1 MQRQP
6 VTLPYICMPPQPSS
20 PLGRI
25 RVAFER
31 AIALVMVVALVSAA
45 GYAYYQVAYSKCQV
59 PVNYD
64 IGTIDSRFKINEDE
78 VRAALA
84 DAESLWE
91 DATGKNL
98 FTYTKG
104 ASLKV
109 NFVYDER
116 QENTEKQHE
125 LIDVLDRKAEM
136 SHSIRVD
143 YETLLYSY
151 GDLKEEY
158 QKKVAAYEKRLAR
171 HNAEVQKWNEKGGA
185 PEDTYEDLNATS
197 KELNTESAALNA
209 QARQLNAL
217 ATQINQVGEK
227 GNDAVADYNQSV
239 ERFNDSYKQEDE
251 FTQGDYTGDSIQ
263 IYQYDDATELRRV
276 LAHEFG
282 HALSLGHVPDTQAI
296 MYSVMEGTYDA
307 LALRPDDLTEY
318 QKVCG
323 TR

>member
-1 MQRQP
+1 MS
-6 VTLPYICMPPQPSS
+6 PQPSS
-20 PLGRI
+20 PLGKIRI
-25 RVAFER
+25 AFER
-31 AIALVMVVALVSAA
+31 AIALVIVLALVGIA

-64 IGTIDSRFKINEDE
+64 IGTIDSRFKLTEEE

-116 QENTEKQHE
+116 QQNTEEQHA

-136 SHSIRVD
+136 SHSIRAN
-143 YETLLYSY
+143 YETLLDSY
-151 GDLKEEY
+151 EDLKEDY
-158 QKKVAAYEKRLAR
+158 QEKVTAYEKRLAR
-171 HNAEVQKWNEKGGA
+171 HNSEVQKWNEKGGA
-185 PEDTYEDLNATS
+185 PEDTYEDLNNTS
-197 KELNTESAALNA
+197 ASLNKESSSLNA
-209 QARQLNAL
+209 QAKQLNDL
-217 ATQINQVGEK
+217 AAQINQLGEK
-227 GNDAVADYNQSV
+227 GNNAVEDYNESV
-239 ERFNDSYKQEDE
+239 ERFNDRYEREDE
-251 FTQGDYTGDSIQ
+251 FTQGDYTGSAIQ

-282 HALSLGHVPDTQAI
+282 HALSLEHVPDVQAI
-296 MYSVMEGTYDA
+296 MHSVMEGEYNA
-307 LALRPDDLTEY
+307 LALSPDDLAEY
-318 QKVCG
+318 QAVCG